1 LVYLFVCC
9 REDPK
14 NEYGGSYNF
23 KVNKAQSSLVWRDLL
38 VLLIGEKIE
47 HWLDDIVCGVSVSSR
62 QHCDNYQIWVSSGQD
77 KSEDN
82 ISGTPIKAALVD
94 LLGPVDIQSFY
105 FKSKYIHTTSALL
118 TCPFLSSIVL

>member
-1 LVYLFVCC
+1 
-9 REDPK
+9 
-14 NEYGGSYNF
+14 
-23 KVNKAQSSLVWRDLL
+23 VNKAQSPLVWRDLL

-82 ISGTPIKAALVD
+82 NSGTPIKAALVD

-105 FKSKYIHTTSALL
+105 FKSKYNHTTAALL
-118 TCPFLSSIVL
+118 TSPFLFYHPLYYSPQKSCCIPKGWRAHSTIR